1 MVTTAQIR
9 LSKKESENM
18 NKEKYQER
26 IEQLGYKA
34 SDQLVEAVA
43 KAHGEKLSDALIDQA
58 YADFRREQKK
68 PVVLNG
74 EPEAAR
80 RGRPANKPA
89 KATTSQLGGGAP
101 VK

>member
-1 MVTTAQIR
+1 
-9 LSKKESENM
+9 M

-34 SDQLVEAVA
+34 TDQLIEAVA

-58 YADFRREQKK
+58 YADFRREQNK
-68 PVVLNG
+68 PVALNG

-89 KATTSQLGGGAP
+89 KPAVVATTGGGAP
-101 VK
+101 AK